1 MHAMEDATPGEVPE
15 NTGPENATGGTTD
28 GATDSSDADR
38 TTADGAGDVT
48 ETDTDAFVAAVHV
61 PVIGVMVDRGLP
73 EKRVMNAL
81 NTLGVTLDDDVDN
94 PVTDEQLRYS
104 GHPRVQVH
112 TATLPMRTDG
122 SVRLADTA
130 PSILE
135 SNGWDRM
142 VYVTDLPLTTRRPV
156 ISQTVCHGRATMLC
170 LPAFGLLRAGEGLR
184 QELSRLLRGKPAGAG
199 VREKVTEGEDIEGG
213 DADADVTRVIDGR
226 GRSVRLLLGMIA
238 GNRPEQLY
246 KVLTGCLAVA
256 VATGAYGIFYGS
268 MWQMSH
274 TVSVLRMSV
283 ISLFAIGAL
292 TFWLIYHNGLWNR
305 WPDREPDSVSRWR
318 ARMDNRATLGTV
330 LLAAMMIYA
339 TVWVV
344 LLVLSVVIVDTNYFR
359 MQVKDDPFPWGYAK
373 LAWLTASLGTL
384 AGAVGSS
391 FDSDDSI
398 REATYN
404 RREHQRRQITG
415 LYEDKPPSRR
425 RPRRRP
431 H

>member
-1 MHAMEDATPGEVPE
+1 
-15 NTGPENATGGTTD
+15 
-28 GATDSSDADR
+28 
-38 TTADGAGDVT
+38 
-48 ETDTDAFVAAVHV
+48 
-61 PVIGVMVDRGLP
+61 
-73 EKRVMNAL
+73 
-81 NTLGVTLDDDVDN
+81 
-94 PVTDEQLRYS
+94 
-104 GHPRVQVH
+104 
-112 TATLPMRTDG
+112 
-122 SVRLADTA
+122 
-130 PSILE
+130 
-135 SNGWDRM
+135 
-142 VYVTDLPLTTRRPV
+142 
-156 ISQTVCHGRATMLC
+156 
-170 LPAFGLLRAGEGLR
+170 
-184 QELSRLLRGKPAGAG
+184 
-199 VREKVTEGEDIEGG
+199 
-213 DADADVTRVIDGR
+213 
-226 GRSVRLLLGMIA
+226 
-238 GNRPEQLY
+238 
-246 KVLTGCLAVA
+246 
-256 VATGAYGIFYGS
+256 

-330 LLAAMMIYA
+330 LLAAMMISA

-415 LYEDKPPSRR
+415 STRTSRR
-425 RPRRRP
+425 RGGGHAGVRTEGAWTGATWRTGEGPRPVTPPSTGVRRRVSYRTAAP
-431 H
+431 GMGAGRREPPALRGAGRAVLRLFRLSGSGHGPGDRGN